1 MMIKEWKKLGLLSLT
16 ATMLLGVGAPSVQ
29 AQDLTTDELVNRV
42 IKTSLQSK
50 SVHTKVKFS
59 MTHSDLEEKNTQTVL
74 DGELDASLDLD
85 KMAGKAEFGLAKF
98 PGASKVKLAL
108 LDGYLYGKA
117 DGKELDPIDLKSQ
130 VPSWKSDL
138 ENLRQVESWNS
149 PQYKGE
155 LAKYFKSV
163 QEDQGYLLQLS
174 ETIDGKQFYR
184 DYQQLWDQV
193 KQEALHQLLLETS
206 NPTIYGDFASFID
219 YVLNEEAFGAF
230 VARKPK
236 ILVQTDKDFRVTH
249 VTIDFQFSIDQG
261 MDLFSGL
268 TGIFHVKLEADLD
281 QYDQAVSV
289 EKP

>member
-1 MMIKEWKKLGLLSLT
+1 MMNKGWKKLGLLSLT
-16 ATMLLGVGAPSVQ
+16 ATMLWGVGAPGVQ

-74 DGELDASLDLD
+74 DGELDGSFDLD
-85 KMAGKAEFGLAKF
+85 KMMGKAEVAQFAGTNKI
-98 PGASKVKLAL
+98 KLAL
-108 LDGYLYGKA
+108 VDGYLYGKA
-117 DGKELDPIDLKSQ
+117 DGKDLDRIDLKSQ

-230 VARKPK
+230 MARKPK

-261 MDLFSGL
+261 MELFSGL

>member
-1 MMIKEWKKLGLLSLT
+1 MMNKGWKKLGLLSLT
-16 ATMLLGVGAPSVQ
+16 ATMLWGVGAPSAQ
-29 AQDLTTDELVNRV
+29 AQDITTDELVNRV

-59 MTHSDLEEKNTQTVL
+59 MTHSDLEENHTQTVL

-108 LDGYLYGKA
+108 VDGYFYGKA
-117 DGKELDPIDLKSQ
+117 DGKDLDRIDLKSQ
-130 VPSWKSDL
+130 VPSWQSDL
-138 ENLRQVESWNS
+138 ASMRQVETWIR
-149 PQYKGE
+149 PQDSGE
-155 LAKYFKSV
+155 LAKYIQSV

-174 ETIDGKQFYR
+174 EDIDGKQLYR
-184 DYQQLWDQV
+184 DYQQLWEQV
-193 KQEALHQLLLETS
+193 KQEALHHLLLETS
-206 NPTIYGDFASFID
+206 NPTIYGDFASFYD

-230 VARKPK
+230 MARKPK
-236 ILVQTDKDFRVTH
+236 ILVTTDKDFRVTR
-249 VTIDFQFSIDQG
+249 VTVDFQFSIDQG

-289 EKP
+289 

>member
-1 MMIKEWKKLGLLSLT
+1 MMNKGWKKLGLLSLT

-59 MTHSDLEEKNTQTVL
+59 MPHSDLEEKNTQTVL

-108 LDGYLYGKA
+108 VDGYLYGKA
-117 DGKELDPIDLKSQ
+117 DGKDLEPIDLKSQ

-138 ENLRQVESWNS
+138 ENLRQVETWNS

-174 ETIDGKQFYR
+174 ETIDGKQLYR

-230 VARKPK
+230 MARKPK

-249 VTIDFQFSIDQG
+249 VTVDFQFSIDQG
-261 MDLFSGL
+261 MEIFSGL
-268 TGIFHVKLEADLD
+268 TGTFHVKLEVDLD

>member
-1 MMIKEWKKLGLLSLT
+1 
-16 ATMLLGVGAPSVQ
+16 
-29 AQDLTTDELVNRV
+29 
-42 IKTSLQSK
+42 
-50 SVHTKVKFS
+50 
-59 MTHSDLEEKNTQTVL
+59 MT
-74 DGELDASLDLD
+74 
-85 KMAGKAEFGLAKF
+85 GKAEVDQFAGINKI
-98 PGASKVKLAL
+98 KLAL
-108 LDGYLYGKA
+108 VDGYLYGKA
-117 DGKELDPIDLKSQ
+117 DGKDLDPIDLQSQ

-138 ENLRQVESWNS
+138 ENLRQVETWNS

-174 ETIDGKQFYR
+174 EAIDGKQLYR

-193 KQEALHQLLLETS
+193 KQEALHQVLLETS

-230 VARKPK
+230 MARKPK
-236 ILVQTDKDFRVTH
+236 ILVQTDKDFRVTR
-249 VTIDFQFSIDQG
+249 VTVDFQFSIDQG

>member
-1 MMIKEWKKLGLLSLT
+1 MMIKEFKKLGLLSLT
-16 ATMLLGVGAPSVQ
+16 ATILLGVGAPGVQ
-29 AQDLTTDELVNRV
+29 AQDELINRV

-50 SVHTKVKFS
+50 SVHTKIKVS

-85 KMAGKAEFGLAKF
+85 QMAGKAEFGLAKF

-108 LDGYLYGKA
+108 VDGYLYGKA
-117 DGKELDPIDLKSQ
+117 DGKELDRIDLKSQ
-130 VPSWKSDL
+130 VLSWKSDL
-138 ENLRQVESWNS
+138 ESMRQVEDWIR
-149 PQYKGE
+149 PQDSRE
-155 LAKYFKSV
+155 LAMYILRVK
-163 QEDQGYLLQLS
+163 EDWGYLLQLS
-174 ETIDGKQFYR
+174 EAIDGKQLYR

-206 NPTIYGDFASFID
+206 NPNIYGDFASFID

-230 VARKPK
+230 MARKPK

-261 MDLFSGL
+261 MELFSGL

>member
-1 MMIKEWKKLGLLSLT
+1 MMNKGWKKLGLLSLT
-16 ATMLLGVGAPSVQ
+16 ATMLWGVGAPSVQ

-42 IKTSLQSK
+42 IKTSHQSK
-50 SVHTKVKFS
+50 SDPTKIKVS
-59 MTHSDLEEKNTQTVL
+59 MTHSDLEENHTQTVL
-74 DGELDASLDLD
+74 KSEVDASLDLD
-85 KMAGKAEFGLAKF
+85 KMTGKAEFGLAKF

-108 LDGYLYGKA
+108 VDGYLYGKA
-117 DGKELDPIDLKSQ
+117 DGKELDRIDLKSQ
-130 VPSWKSDL
+130 VLSWKSDL
-138 ENLRQVESWNS
+138 ESMRQVEDWIR
-149 PQYKGE
+149 PQDSRE
-155 LAKYFKSV
+155 LAMYILRVK
-163 QEDQGYLLQLS
+163 EDWGYLLQLS
-174 ETIDGKQFYR
+174 EAIDGKQLYR
-184 DYQQLWDQV
+184 DYQQLWDQI

-206 NPTIYGDFASFID
+206 NPNIYGDFASFID

-230 VARKPK
+230 MARKPK

-261 MDLFSGL
+261 MELFSGL

>member
-138 ENLRQVESWNS
+138 ENLRQVETWNS

-174 ETIDGKQFYR
+174 ETIDGKQLYR
-184 DYQQLWDQV
+184 DYQELWDQV
-193 KQEALHQLLLETS
+193 KQEALHQLLLEIS

-230 VARKPK
+230 MARKPK

>member
-1 MMIKEWKKLGLLSLT
+1 MMNKGWKKLGLLSLT

-74 DGELDASLDLD
+74 DGELDGSFDLD
-85 KMAGKAEFGLAKF
+85 KMASKAEFGLAKF

-108 LDGYLYGKA
+108 VDGYLYGKA
-117 DGKELDPIDLKSQ
+117 DGKDLEPIDLKSQ

-174 ETIDGKQFYR
+174 EAIDGKQLYR

-230 VARKPK
+230 MARKPK

-249 VTIDFQFSIDQG
+249 VTVDFQFSIDQG
-261 MDLFSGL
+261 MELFSGL

>member
-1 MMIKEWKKLGLLSLT
+1 
-16 ATMLLGVGAPSVQ
+16 MLWGIGAPSVQ
-29 AQDLTTDELVNRV
+29 AQNLTTDELVNRV

-117 DGKELDPIDLKSQ
+117 DGKELETIDLKSQ
-130 VPSWKSDL
+130 VPSWKTDL
-138 ENLRQVESWNS
+138 ESMRQVETWLS
-149 PQYKGE
+149 PQDSGE
-155 LAKYFKSV
+155 LAKYIQSA

-174 ETIDGKQFYR
+174 ETIDGKQLYR
-184 DYQQLWDQV
+184 DYQELWDQV

-206 NPTIYGDFASFID
+206 NPNIYGDFASFID

-230 VARKPK
+230 MARKPK

-249 VTIDFQFSIDQG
+249 VTVDFQFSIDQG
-261 MDLFSGL
+261 MEIFSGL
-268 TGIFHVKLEADLD
+268 TGVFHVKLEADLD

>member
-1 MMIKEWKKLGLLSLT
+1 MMIKEFKKLGLLSLT
-16 ATMLLGVGAPSVQ
+16 ATILLGVGAPGVQ
-29 AQDLTTDELVNRV
+29 AQDELINRD

-50 SVHTKVKFS
+50 SVHTKIKVS

-85 KMAGKAEFGLAKF
+85 KMTGKAEFGLAKF

-108 LDGYLYGKA
+108 VDGYLYGKA
-117 DGKELDPIDLKSQ
+117 DGKELDRIDLKSQ
-130 VPSWKSDL
+130 VLSWKSDL
-138 ENLRQVESWNS
+138 ESMRQVEDWIR
-149 PQYKGE
+149 PQDSRE
-155 LAKYFKSV
+155 LAMYILRVK
-163 QEDQGYLLQLS
+163 EDWGYLLQLS
-174 ETIDGKQFYR
+174 EAIDGKQLYR
-184 DYQQLWDQV
+184 DYQQLWDQI

-206 NPTIYGDFASFID
+206 NPNIYGDFASFID

-230 VARKPK
+230 MARKPK

-261 MDLFSGL
+261 MELFSGL

>member
-1 MMIKEWKKLGLLSLT
+1 MIKGWKKLGLLSLT
-16 ATMLLGVGAPSVQ
+16 ATILLGVGAPGVQ
-29 AQDLTTDELVNRV
+29 AQDELINRV

-50 SVHTKVKFS
+50 SVHTKIKVS
-59 MTHSDLEEKNTQTVL
+59 MTHSDLEENHTQTVL
-74 DGELDASLDLD
+74 KSEVDASLDLD
-85 KMAGKAEFGLAKF
+85 KMTGKAEFGLAKF

-108 LDGYLYGKA
+108 VDGYLYGKA
-117 DGKELDPIDLKSQ
+117 DGKELDRIDLKSQ
-130 VPSWKSDL
+130 VLSWKSDL
-138 ENLRQVESWNS
+138 ESMRQVEDWIR
-149 PQYKGE
+149 PQDSRE
-155 LAKYFKSV
+155 LAMYILRVK
-163 QEDQGYLLQLS
+163 EDWGYLLQLS
-174 ETIDGKQFYR
+174 EAIDGKQLYR
-184 DYQQLWDQV
+184 DYQQLWDQI

-206 NPTIYGDFASFID
+206 NPNIYGDFASFID

-230 VARKPK
+230 MARKPK

-261 MDLFSGL
+261 MELFSGL

>member
-1 MMIKEWKKLGLLSLT
+1 MMIKGWKKLGLLSLT

-108 LDGYLYGKA
+108 VDGYLYGKA
-117 DGKELDPIDLKSQ
+117 DGKDLEPIDLKSQ

-138 ENLRQVESWNS
+138 ENLRQVETWNS

-163 QEDQGYLLQLS
+163 KEDQGYLLQLS
-174 ETIDGKQFYR
+174 ETIDGKQLYR

-193 KQEALHQLLLETS
+193 KQEALHHLLLEIS
-206 NPTIYGDFASFID
+206 NPNIYGDFASFYD

-230 VARKPK
+230 MARKPK

-261 MDLFSGL
+261 MELFSGL
-268 TGIFHVKLEADLD
+268 TGTFHVKLEADLD

>member
-1 MMIKEWKKLGLLSLT
+1 MMNKGWKKLGLLSLT
-16 ATMLLGVGAPSVQ
+16 ATMLWGVGAPSAQ

-108 LDGYLYGKA
+108 VDGYLYGKA
-117 DGKELDPIDLKSQ
+117 DGKELERIDLKSQ

-138 ENLRQVESWNS
+138 ESMRQVENWIR
-149 PQYKGE
+149 PQDSGE
-155 LAKYFKSV
+155 LAKYILRVK
-163 QEDQGYLLQLS
+163 EDWGYLLQLS
-174 ETIDGKQFYR
+174 EAIDGKQLYR
-184 DYQQLWDQV
+184 DHQEFWDQV
-193 KQEALHQLLLETS
+193 KQEILHQVLLETS
-206 NPTIYGDFASFID
+206 NPTIYDQNVRLID
-219 YVLNEEAFGAF
+219 SILNEEAFGAF
-230 VARKPK
+230 MAREPE
-236 ILVQTDKDFRVTH
+236 ILVQTDKDFRVTR
-249 VTIDFQFSIDQG
+249 VTVDFQFSIDQE

>member
-1 MMIKEWKKLGLLSLT
+1 MIKGWKKLGLLSLT
-16 ATMLLGVGAPSVQ
+16 ATILLGVGAPGVQ
-29 AQDLTTDELVNRV
+29 AQDELINRV

-50 SVHTKVKFS
+50 SVHTKLKVS
-59 MTHSDLEEKNTQTVL
+59 MTHSDLEENHTQTVL
-74 DGELDASLDLD
+74 KSEVDASLDLD
-85 KMAGKAEFGLAKF
+85 KMVGKAEVAQFAGTNKI
-98 PGASKVKLAL
+98 KLAL

-138 ENLRQVESWNS
+138 ESMRQVENWIR
-149 PQYKGE
+149 PQDSGE
-155 LAKYFKSV
+155 LAKYILRVK
-163 QEDQGYLLQLS
+163 EDWGYLLQLS
-174 ETIDGKQFYR
+174 EAIDGKQLYR
-184 DYQQLWDQV
+184 DHQEFWDQV

-206 NPTIYGDFASFID
+206 NPNIYGDFASFID

-230 VARKPK
+230 MARKPK

-249 VTIDFQFSIDQG
+249 VTVDFQFSIDQE
-261 MDLFSGL
+261 MELFSGL

>member
-1 MMIKEWKKLGLLSLT
+1 MMIKGWKKLGLLSLT

-108 LDGYLYGKA
+108 VDGYLYGKA
-117 DGKELDPIDLKSQ
+117 DGKELEPIDLKSQ

-138 ENLRQVESWNS
+138 ESMRQVESWNS

-155 LAKYFKSV
+155 LAKYIQSV
-163 QEDQGYLLQLS
+163 KEDQGYLLQLS
-174 ETIDGKQFYR
+174 ETIDGKQLYR
-184 DYQQLWDQV
+184 DYQQLWDQI
-193 KQEALHQLLLETS
+193 KQEALHQLLLEIS

-230 VARKPK
+230 MARKPK

-249 VTIDFQFSIDQG
+249 VTVDFQFSIDQG
-261 MDLFSGL
+261 MEIFSGL

>member
-16 ATMLLGVGAPSVQ
+16 ATMLWGVGAPSVQ

-108 LDGYLYGKA
+108 VDSYLYGKA
-117 DGKELDPIDLKSQ
+117 DGKDLEPIDLKSQ

-138 ENLRQVESWNS
+138 ENLRQVETWNS

-174 ETIDGKQFYR
+174 EDIDGKQLYR

-289 EKP
+289 EKL

>member
-1 MMIKEWKKLGLLSLT
+1 MKKEWKKLGLLSLT

-50 SVHTKVKFS
+50 SVHTKLKVS
-59 MTHSDLEEKNTQTVL
+59 MTHSDLQENHTQTVL
-74 DGELDASLDLD
+74 KSEVDASLDLD
-85 KMAGKAEFGLAKF
+85 KMVGKAEVAQFAGTNKI
-98 PGASKVKLAL
+98 KLAL
-108 LDGYLYGKA
+108 VDGYLYGKA
-117 DGKELDPIDLKSQ
+117 DGKELERIDLKSQ

-138 ENLRQVESWNS
+138 ESMRQVENWIR
-149 PQYKGE
+149 PQDSGE
-155 LAKYFKSV
+155 LAKYILRVK
-163 QEDQGYLLQLS
+163 EDWGYLLQLS
-174 ETIDGKQFYR
+174 EAIDGKQLYR
-184 DYQQLWDQV
+184 DHQEFWDQV
-193 KQEALHQLLLETS
+193 KQEILHQVLLETS
-206 NPTIYGDFASFID
+206 NPTIYDQNVRLID
-219 YVLNEEAFGAF
+219 YILNEEAFGAF
-230 VARKPK
+230 MAREPE

-249 VTIDFQFSIDQG
+249 VTVDFQFSIDQE

>member
-1 MMIKEWKKLGLLSLT
+1 MIKGWKKLGLLSLT
-16 ATMLLGVGAPSVQ
+16 ATILLGVGAPGVQ
-29 AQDLTTDELVNRV
+29 AQDELINRF

-50 SVHTKVKFS
+50 SVHTKIKVS
-59 MTHSDLEEKNTQTVL
+59 MTHSDLEENHTQTVL

-130 VPSWKSDL
+130 VLSWKSDL
-138 ENLRQVESWNS
+138 ESMRQVEDWIR
-149 PQYKGE
+149 PQDSRE
-155 LAKYFKSV
+155 LAMYILRVK
-163 QEDQGYLLQLS
+163 EDWGYLLQLS
-174 ETIDGKQFYR
+174 EAIDGKQFYR
-184 DYQQLWDQV
+184 DHQEFWDQV
-193 KQEALHQLLLETS
+193 KQEALHQVLLETS
-206 NPTIYGDFASFID
+206 NPSIYEQNVRLID
-219 YVLNEEAFGAF
+219 YILNEEAFGAF
-230 VARKPK
+230 MAREPK
-236 ILVQTDKDFRVTH
+236 ILVHTDKDFRVTH
-249 VTIDFQFSIDQG
+249 VTVDFQFSIDQE

>member
-1 MMIKEWKKLGLLSLT
+1 MMNKGWKKLGLLSLT
-16 ATMLLGVGAPSVQ
+16 ATMLLGGGAPSVQ

-108 LDGYLYGKA
+108 VDGYLYGKA
-117 DGKELDPIDLKSQ
+117 DGKELEPIDLKSQ

-138 ENLRQVESWNS
+138 ASMRQVETWLS
-149 PQYKGE
+149 PKDSGE
-155 LAKYFKSV
+155 LAKYIQSV
-163 QEDQGYLLQLS
+163 KEDQGYLLQLS

-193 KQEALHQLLLETS
+193 KQEALHHLLLEIS
-206 NPTIYGDFASFID
+206 NPNIYGDFASFYD

-230 VARKPK
+230 MARKPK

-249 VTIDFQFSIDQG
+249 VTVDFQFSIDQG
-261 MDLFSGL
+261 MELFSGL
-268 TGIFHVKLEADLD
+268 TGTFHVKLEADLD

>member
-1 MMIKEWKKLGLLSLT
+1 MMNKGWKKLGLLSLT
-16 ATMLLGVGAPSVQ
+16 ATMLLGVGAPSAQ
-29 AQDLTTDELVNRV
+29 AQDLTTDKLVNRV

-108 LDGYLYGKA
+108 VDGYLYGKA
-117 DGKELDPIDLKSQ
+117 DGKDLEPIDLKSQ

-138 ENLRQVESWNS
+138 ENLRQVETWNS

-174 ETIDGKQFYR
+174 ETIDGKQLYR

-230 VARKPK
+230 MARKPK

-249 VTIDFQFSIDQG
+249 VTVDFQFSIDQG
-261 MDLFSGL
+261 MEIFSGL
-268 TGIFHVKLEADLD
+268 TGTFHVKLEVDLD

>member
-1 MMIKEWKKLGLLSLT
+1 MMNKRWKKLGLLSLT
-16 ATMLLGVGAPSVQ
+16 ATMLWGVGAPSVQ

-108 LDGYLYGKA
+108 VDGYLYGKA
-117 DGKELDPIDLKSQ
+117 DGKELEPIDLKSQ
-130 VPSWKSDL
+130 VSSWKSDL
-138 ENLRQVESWNS
+138 ESMRQVETWNS

-155 LAKYFKSV
+155 LAKYIQSV
-163 QEDQGYLLQLS
+163 KEDQGYLLQLS
-174 ETIDGKQFYR
+174 EDIDGKQLYR
-184 DYQQLWDQV
+184 DHQEFWDQV

-206 NPTIYGDFASFID
+206 NPNIYGDFTSFID

-230 VARKPK
+230 MARKPK
-236 ILVQTDKDFRVTH
+236 ILVQTDKDFRVTR

-261 MDLFSGL
+261 MELFSGL
-268 TGIFHVKLEADLD
+268 TGTFHVKLEADLD

>member
-1 MMIKEWKKLGLLSLT
+1 
-16 ATMLLGVGAPSVQ
+16 MLWGVGAPSVQ

-85 KMAGKAEFGLAKF
+85 QMAGKAEFGLAKF

-108 LDGYLYGKA
+108 VDGYLYGKA
-117 DGKELDPIDLKSQ
+117 DGKELERIDLKSQ

-138 ENLRQVESWNS
+138 ESMRQVENWIR
-149 PQYKGE
+149 PQDSGE
-155 LAKYFKSV
+155 LAKYILRVK
-163 QEDQGYLLQLS
+163 EDWGYLLQLS
-174 ETIDGKQFYR
+174 EAIDGKQFYR
-184 DYQQLWDQV
+184 DHQEFWDQV
-193 KQEALHQLLLETS
+193 KQEILHQVLLETS
-206 NPTIYGDFASFID
+206 NPTIYDQNVRLID
-219 YVLNEEAFGAF
+219 YILNEEAFGAF
-230 VARKPK
+230 MAREPK
-236 ILVQTDKDFRVTH
+236 ILVQTDKDFRVTR
-249 VTIDFQFSIDQG
+249 VTLDFQFSFDQG
-261 MDLFSGL
+261 MELFSGL

>member
-1 MMIKEWKKLGLLSLT
+1 MIKGWKKLGLLSLT
-16 ATMLLGVGAPSVQ
+16 ATILLGVGAPGVQ
-29 AQDLTTDELVNRV
+29 AQDELINRV

-50 SVHTKVKFS
+50 SVHTKIKVS
-59 MTHSDLEEKNTQTVL
+59 MTHSDLEENHTQTVL
-74 DGELDASLDLD
+74 KSEVDASLDLD
-85 KMAGKAEFGLAKF
+85 KMTGKAVISLDKF
-98 PGASKVKLAL
+98 AGASKVKLAL

-117 DGKELDPIDLKSQ
+117 DGKELETIDLKSQ
-130 VPSWKSDL
+130 VLSWKSDL
-138 ENLRQVESWNS
+138 ESMRQVEDWIR
-149 PQYKGE
+149 PQDSRE
-155 LAKYFKSV
+155 LAMYILRVK
-163 QEDQGYLLQLS
+163 EDWGYLLQLS
-174 ETIDGKQFYR
+174 EAIDGKQLYR
-184 DYQQLWDQV
+184 DYQQLWDQI

-206 NPTIYGDFASFID
+206 NPNIYGDFARFID

-230 VARKPK
+230 MARKPK

-261 MDLFSGL
+261 MELFSGL

>member
-1 MMIKEWKKLGLLSLT
+1 MKKEWKKLGLLSLT
-16 ATMLLGVGAPSVQ
+16 ATMLWGVGAPGVQ
-29 AQDLTTDELVNRV
+29 AQDELINRV

-108 LDGYLYGKA
+108 VDGYLYGKA
-117 DGKELDPIDLKSQ
+117 DGKDLEPIDLKSQ

-138 ENLRQVESWNS
+138 ENLRQVETWNS

-174 ETIDGKQFYR
+174 EAIDGKQLYR
-184 DYQQLWDQV
+184 DYQELWDQV

-230 VARKPK
+230 MARKPK

-261 MDLFSGL
+261 MELFSGL
-268 TGIFHVKLEADLD
+268 TGTFHVKLEADLD

>member
-108 LDGYLYGKA
+108 VDGYLYGKA
-117 DGKELDPIDLKSQ
+117 DGKELEPIDLQSQ

-138 ENLRQVESWNS
+138 ENLRQVETWNS

-174 ETIDGKQFYR
+174 EAIDGKQLYR
-184 DYQQLWDQV
+184 DHQEFWDQV

-206 NPTIYGDFASFID
+206 NPNIYGDFASFID

-230 VARKPK
+230 MARKPK